1 LNRLIQA
8 GHRIV
13 YSAAAPDYRGKELK
27 PETKKARRIVR
38 RRRRRPK
45 YVMGAAVCGFLIAA
59 LMVFTCAQIAVLGYR
74 VVALQ
79 DEIGEL
85 EVANQRL
92 ELSIAQLSSLTR
104 VEKVA
109 SAELGMLKPEGGHTI
124 AMAGQPEEVPVVD
137 LRNEGQPQPPEAE
150 KPLEKVY
157 QALNEM
163 FNRSKVIGMSQ

>member
-1 LNRLIQA
+1 M
-8 GHRIV
+8 V
-13 YSAAAPDYRGKELK
+13 YSSAAPDYRDKELN
-27 PETKKARRIVR
+27 PETKKVRRIVR
-38 RRRRRPK
+38 RRSRRPK

-59 LMVFTCAQIAVLGYR
+59 LMVFMCVQTAVLGYR

-79 DEIGEL
+79 DEISEL

-92 ELSIAQLSSLTR
+92 ELSVAQLSSLTR

-124 AMAGQPEEVPVVD
+124 AMAGQPEEEVPVVD
-137 LRNEGQPQPPEAE
+137 LRNEGQPQSVEAE

-163 FNRSKVIGMSQ
+163 FNRNKVVGMSQ